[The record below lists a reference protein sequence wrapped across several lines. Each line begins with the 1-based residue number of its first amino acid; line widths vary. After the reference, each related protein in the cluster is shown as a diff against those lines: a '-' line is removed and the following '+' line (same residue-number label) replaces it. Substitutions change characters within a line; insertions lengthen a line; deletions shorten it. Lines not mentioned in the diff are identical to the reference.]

1 MLGRIVEP
9 EAVNLPVDLSVG
21 CIGLHSVK
29 AAHVSISGLNLIY
42 VVGEAVVSRFDSGG
56 LPDREK

>member
-1 MLGRIVEP
+1 MEP

-56 LPDREK
+56 LPDRKK